1 MKEENKNLILAIVC
15 TLLVFFA
22 MDHFFPRNRQDS
34 EQKIETSVSVE
45 SDMNV
50 GKGEKL
56 PMVVESKIDDST
68 LKIKSETLSGQI
80 RLRGALINQL
90 TFLNVK
96 KQANKQKVD
105 QWSTPVYEVSVCP
118 QTKESPF

>member
-22 MDHFFPRNRQDS
+22 MDHFFPRNKQDS

-50 GKGEKL
+50 GKGENYL
-56 PMVVESKIDDST
+56 WL
-68 LKIKSETLSGQI
+68 LKA
-80 RLRGALINQL
+80 R
-90 TFLNVK
+90 
-96 KQANKQKVD
+96 
-105 QWSTPVYEVSVCP
+105 
-118 QTKESPF
+118 